1 MNLSCQLRKSLKLR
15 WLGLQLF
22 ACTALVLSSPLQA
35 DITSSSA
42 DSGSF
47 SPANTLLF
55 ASNHMQAVKPNQILV
70 YDLQQSGSMVEAI
83 KDTVTMKL
91 AVKDANHKETAIEF
105 MTGEHNRWIPP
116 FTDPEGNPVLMLFLQ
131 TDIHDM
137 ERING
142 GQWRHFQKYIKFAL
156 EKSDVS
162 ETSFNYAGKTLTG
175 KKVSIQPYLDDPDKG
190 KFNNQAFVN
199 KQYDFIVS
207 TEVPGGIYKIVTDV
221 PGPTADQ
228 PIAHKELLLRDP
240 SAALN

>member
-1 MNLSCQLRKSLKLR
+1 MKLVYQQNKSFKLKL
-15 WLGLQLF
+15 LGLQLF
-22 ACTALVLSSPLQA
+22 TCAALVLSWPLQA
-35 DITSSSA
+35 DNTSAST
-42 DSGSF
+42 DSGAF

-55 ASNHMQAVKPNQILV
+55 ATNHMQAVQPEQTLV

-91 AVKDANHKETAIEF
+91 TAKDASHKETAIEF
-105 MTGEHNRWIPP
+105 MTGERNRWVPP

-156 EKSDVS
+156 EKSNVS
-162 ETSFNYAGKTLTG
+162 ETSFNYAGKALKG
-175 KKVSIQPYLDDPDKG
+175 KKVSIQPYLNDPDKG

-199 KQYDFIVS
+199 KHYEFIVS
-207 TEVPGGIYKIVTDV
+207 AEIPGGIYKIATDV
-221 PGPTADQ
+221 PGASADQ
-228 PIAHKELLLRDP
+228 PIAHKELLLRAP
-240 SAALN
+240 